1 MIKGR
6 KLPILFENTKMKKA
20 IKILND
26 KKLGVLII
34 TKKNGD
40 TVGIITDGDLRRITQ
55 KYNNFEELEV
65 RKVMKKNPIT
75 ITEDIL
81 AASALSIMNTKKI
94 TSLCV
99 HKEKKRKKTIGLIHM
114 HDILRS
120 NIN

>member
-6 KLPILFENTKMKKA
+6 KIPILFENTKMKKA